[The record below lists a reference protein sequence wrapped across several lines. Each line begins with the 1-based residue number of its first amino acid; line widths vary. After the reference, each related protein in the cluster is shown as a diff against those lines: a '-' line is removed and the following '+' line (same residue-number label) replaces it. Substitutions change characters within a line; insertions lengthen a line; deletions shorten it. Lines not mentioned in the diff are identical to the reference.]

1 MIKRVLYKPFYYSKH
16 VLLLVALVAC
26 VLFSS
31 AQKLTASAN
40 KIKVEIG
47 EPVEVTYQ
55 LNDFDT
61 KLYNINYWVN
71 LSDTFN
77 HLELLQ
83 TLKTD
88 TLSSNQLFKIVQK
101 YQVTGFEAGNWQI
114 PSIKIA
120 IENKQTKVVDTITT
134 IDLPLQVI
142 AADASAL
149 KDFNDIKPI
158 EEVEGNTN
166 WFLIGSIIIALLIL
180 AITIVVFNRK
190 RKPIIKPAVVDNNTL
205 LKTLQ
210 AIDTLVSK
218 QLIQQQQ
225 HKQFYVELI
234 DICRQ
239 FSDTV
244 LHQQTKYATTDE
256 YMLQVKGWVGA
267 ETIQTKYFQ
276 LLRLADVVKFAKYIP
291 NDVMSENA
299 ITTAKEMVNTLFH
312 YNQKRA

>member
-1 MIKRVLYKPFYYSKH
+1 MIKRISYKLFDCSKH
-16 VLLLVALVAC
+16 SLLLVAFIAC

-31 AQKLTASAN
+31 AQKLTVSAN

-55 LNDFDT
+55 LNDFDS
-61 KLYNINYWVN
+61 KLYDIKYWEN

-83 TLKTD
+83 TSKTD

-114 PSIKIA
+114 PSIKIT
-120 IENKQTKVVDTITT
+120 IENKQTKVVDTVKT

-158 EEVEGNTN
+158 EEVKANTN
-166 WFLIGSIIIALLIL
+166 WLLISIIIIAVLIL
-180 AITIVVFNRK
+180 AIVVVVILRK
-190 RKPIIKPAVVDNNTL
+190 RKPIVKPVVIDNNTL
-205 LKTLQ
+205 LKALQ
-210 AIDTLVSK
+210 AIDALVSK

-244 LHQQTKYATTDE
+244 LHQQTKSATTDE

-267 ETIQTKYFQ
+267 ETMQTKYFQ

-291 NDVMSENA
+291 NDALSENA
-299 ITTAKEMVNTLFH
+299 ITTAKELVNTLFH

>member
-1 MIKRVLYKPFYYSKH
+1 MIKRISYKLFYCSKH
-16 VLLLVALVAC
+16 SLLLAAFVAC

-31 AQKLTASAN
+31 AQKLTVSAN

-55 LNDFDT
+55 LNNFDA
-61 KLYNINYWVN
+61 KFYNIKYWKN

-83 TLKTD
+83 ISTTD
-88 TLSSNQLFKIVQK
+88 TFSNNQFLKIVQK

-134 IDLPLQVI
+134 INLALQVI

-158 EEVEGNTN
+158 EEVEANTN
-166 WFLIGSIIIALLIL
+166 WFLIGSIIIALLIF
-180 AITIVVFNRK
+180 AIAIIVFNRK
-190 RKPIIKPAVVDNNTL
+190 RKPIIKPVVVDNNTL

-239 FSDTV
+239 FSDTI
-244 LHQQTKYATTDE
+244 LHQQTKSATTDE
-256 YMLQVKGWVGA
+256 YMLQVKGWIGA

-291 NDVMSENA
+291 TDAMNESS
-299 ITTAKEMVNTLFH
+299 ITTAKELVNTLFH